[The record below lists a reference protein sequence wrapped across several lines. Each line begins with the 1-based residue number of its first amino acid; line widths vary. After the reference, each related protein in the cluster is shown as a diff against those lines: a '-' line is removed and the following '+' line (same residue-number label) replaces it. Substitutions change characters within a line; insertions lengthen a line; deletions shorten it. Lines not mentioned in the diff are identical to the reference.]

1 MGFLGRSFPLL
12 FIPVAI
18 YNLMMLATG
27 SLSGTSDTANA
38 ALGHALGRIPMPTS
52 GVQWQVAG
60 SDVILVIGLVTL
72 FFEVIASSR
81 SANDVLLKHVLS
93 MFLFIACLVEFLL
106 FKPFAT
112 STFFLLT
119 VMVLL
124 ETIAG
129 FIITTVAARKDIEMA
144 RS

>member
-27 SLSGTSDTANA
+27 SLSGSAETANA
-38 ALGHALGRIPMPTS
+38 ALSHSLGHIPMPSS
-52 GVQWQVAG
+52 GVQWQVAA
-60 SDVILVIGLVTL
+60 SDVILVIGLLTL
-72 FFEVIASSR
+72 FFEVVGSSR
-81 SANDVLLKHVLS
+81 SANDVLLKHVLA
-93 MFLFIACLVEFLL
+93 MFLFIGCLVEFLL

-119 VMVLL
+119 AMVLL